1 MGTRGAGVLWVVSA
15 LAYVGAE
22 AVAASAF
29 PGYSYAR
36 NYISDLGV
44 PEVGVFQ
51 GRAIDSPLHAVMNAG
66 FLLQGALY
74 LAAAVTTVRAARGG
88 SRGLFLSLAVV
99 YAVGI
104 AVVGLVHGSSAS
116 AQNGIGGLHVVG
128 AAMAIVGGNA
138 ASIVAGAAARR
149 GRAPWALE
157 TVGIVLGAAGL
168 LALLMLQ
175 VDTRVPGVDLLP
187 DGVWERASVYAV
199 TAWQLATGLRLLR
212 RPEVPRQPRP
222 PQTAGS
228 GAQVRSA
235 VHRLFQLGI
244 RIPEALSV
252 VVFDDNPWSELV
264 TPPLNVVRQP
274 IDMLARHSV
283 ELVLARMQGR
293 LPEAPQHIEVQAD
306 LVIRSSCAAPPR
318 R

>member
-116 AQNGIGGLHVVG
+116 AQNGIGLHVVG

-149 GRAPWALE
+149 GRAPWALG

-212 RPEVPRQPRP
+212 RPDAPRRPLP

-228 GAQVRSA
+228 GAP
-235 VHRLFQLGI
+235 I
-244 RIPEALSV
+244 R
-252 VVFDDNPWSELV
+252 
-264 TPPLNVVRQP
+264 
-274 IDMLARHSV
+274 
-283 ELVLARMQGR
+283 
-293 LPEAPQHIEVQAD
+293 
-306 LVIRSSCAAPPR
+306 
-318 R
+318 